1 MIELNF
7 LNNVRISRRV
17 MLALSIPVI
26 ALIAFAIAL
35 LLEKRQIATDMAD
48 VESLSV
54 LAPVMSEFI
63 HEMQKERGVSAG
75 FIGSKGIKFGDALKK
90 QRLETDTK
98 RAALNEALD
107 TFDASAQLRTFTDY
121 IVKARRTL
129 GDLNE
134 VRSSISDLKLNVS
147 EMANY
152 YTSTIAA
159 FLSTIEQMAVLST
172 NAEITKI
179 ITAYTNFLEGKESA
193 GLERA
198 MGSAGFSA
206 GKFSPAVY
214 RRFVGLIAGQDNYF
228 KRFALYATDGQK
240 ALFTAKLAAP
250 AVEEVNKMREIA
262 LESPFTGNTGGID
275 GAVWFD
281 AITAK
286 INLLKEVEDF
296 IALSLK
302 IRASE
307 LGSAAQHSFAII
319 LSIVLA
325 VLVIGGTF
333 SFVAVRGIVR
343 PIKGM
348 TAAMK
353 NLAAGDT
360 SGEIPAIGQRDEIG
374 EMASTLQVF
383 RDNAI
388 ERVRLE
394 DERRSEHAARFAR
407 QNKIEELIG
416 DFHQKAERLL
426 GAVRT
431 NAAQMQVTAGSLSTT
446 ATQNNAKA
454 LSIAA
459 ASEQAS
465 QNVRAVAT
473 ASEELSGSI
482 KEIARQINQT
492 REVVGK
498 ATVAIQE
505 FERWRC
511 EP

>member
-1 MIELNF
+1 
-7 LNNVRISRRV
+7 
-17 MLALSIPVI
+17 
-26 ALIAFAIAL
+26 
-35 LLEKRQIATDMAD
+35 MA
-48 VESLSV
+48 
-54 LAPVMSEFI
+54 
-63 HEMQKERGVSAG
+63 K
-75 FIGSKGIKFGDALKK
+75 
-90 QRLETDTK
+90 
-98 RAALNEALD
+98 
-107 TFDASAQLRTFTDY
+107 
-121 IVKARRTL
+121 
-129 GDLNE
+129 
-134 VRSSISDLKLNVS
+134 
-147 EMANY
+147 Y

-159 FLSTIEQMAVLST
+159 FLSTIEQMAVVST
-172 NAEITKI
+172 NAEITKVI
-179 ITAYTNFLEGKESA
+179 ATYTNFLEGKESA

-228 KRFALYATDGQK
+228 KRFALYATDEQK

-250 AVEEVNKMREIA
+250 AVEEVNRMREIA

-275 GAVWFD
+275 GGIWFD

-286 INLLKEVEDF
+286 IDLLKDVEDSL
-296 IALSLK
+296 ALSLK
-302 IRASE
+302 TRASE
-307 LGSAAQHSFAII
+307 LGSAAQRSFAII

-343 PIKGM
+343 PINGM

-374 EMASTLQVF
+374 EMASAVQVF

-394 DERRSEHAARFAR
+394 DEQRSEHAAQLAR
-407 QNKIEELIG
+407 QNKIEELIA
-416 DFHQKAERLL
+416 DFHKKAERLL

-431 NAAQMQVTAGSLSTT
+431 NADQMQITAGSLSTT

-482 KEIARQINQT
+482 KEIARQISQT

-498 ATVAIQE
+498 ATIAIQGSNE
-505 FERWRC
+505 SVASLDSAAQKIGEVITLINSIASQTNLLALNATIEAARAGEAGKGFAIVAAEVKGLATQTANATGTIVEQISSIQAGTNATVTAMRGIAETMHEVSASTEAIAAAVEEQGAC
-511 EP
+511 TSEISNNVHQAASGSTEVSENVTA